1 MKGDK
6 MKKMLSICFLTIFIS
21 SCAVLAE
28 NSPIPNLMPLVKKVL
43 KSDAGKKI
51 VKKVIKEEVKEKV
64 KEEVKEEV
72 KEVKEDV
79 VKAAILKTVEVIEEN
94 NVADEE
100 SNADNEESQ

>member
-6 MKKMLSICFLTIFIS
+6 IKKMLSICFLTIFIS

-72 KEVKEDV
+72 KEDV

>member
-1 MKGDK
+1 
-6 MKKMLSICFLTIFIS
+6 
-21 SCAVLAE
+21 
-28 NSPIPNLMPLVKKVL
+28 MPLVKKVL

-51 VKKVIKEEVKEKV
+51 VKKVIKEEVKE
-64 KEEVKEEV
+64 E
-72 KEVKEDV
+72 V